1 MPNDTGRHL
10 TESTVRRYFADVLST
25 RRAIRGPAR
34 PLFVTSSHLAASYP
48 ELSGFEFGLIVAWHA
63 FERWMLRCMATAT
76 GGKRE
81 LAPID
86 VLVLHHVHHR
96 HSAKRI
102 ADICFVLNVE
112 DTHVVS
118 YSLKKLAA
126 AGLVRGEKRGKEVYF
141 STTRSGAEL
150 CNRYKRVRDDCLVS
164 GFSRSDEEA
173 DRLAGFAQ
181 FLRGQAGAYDQA
193 SRTAT
198 VSLGGNG
205 GGGEPRRGRRR

>member
-1 MPNDTGRHL
+1 M
-10 TESTVRRYFADVLST
+10 ST
-25 RRAIRGPAR
+25 RRAKAGAGTAR

-63 FERWMLRCMATAT
+63 FERWMLRCIAAAT

-81 LAPID
+81 LTPID

-96 HSAKRI
+96 LTAKRI

-112 DTHVVS
+112 DTHVVA
-118 YSLKKLAA
+118 YSLKKLTA
-126 AGLVRGEKRGKEVYF
+126 AGLLRGEKRGKEVFF
-141 STTRSGAEL
+141 STTPSGADL
-150 CNRYKRVRDDCLVS
+150 CRRYKQVRDDCLVS
-164 GFSRSDEEA
+164 GFDRGPAEA
-173 DRLAGFAQ
+173 DRLAGIAQ

-193 SRTAT
+193 SRTAA

-205 GGGEPRRGRRR
+205 AVARRRGRRR

>member
-1 MPNDTGRHL
+1 M
-10 TESTVRRYFADVLST
+10 ST
-25 RRAIRGPAR
+25 RRGRAGPAR

-63 FERWMLRCMATAT
+63 FERWMLRCMAAAT
-76 GGKRE
+76 GGKRD
-81 LAPID
+81 LAPLD

-96 HSAKRI
+96 LSAKRI

-126 AGLVRGEKRGKEVYF
+126 AGLVRGEKRGKEVFF
-141 STTRSGAEL
+141 STSPAGADL
-150 CNRYKRVRDDCLVS
+150 CRRYKAVRDDCLVS
-164 GFSRSDEEA
+164 GFERGPGES
-173 DRLAGFAQ
+173 DRLASIAQ

-205 GGGEPRRGRRR
+205 AAGTGRRGRRR